1 MSIKRLFDKG
11 KTSKVV
17 SSTDLEKL
25 SKDIESSENMEQR
38 FRDIDRFVP
47 PVNFENPENFA
58 RFASAEKYY
67 TDAMDRVVRY
77 YPYDGSEAELNLF
90 HNESNYI
97 DKYLFDNLYPRTTG
111 YAKFGRWG
119 DTDTSPIAANLY
131 YGEPTAKEYIEVK
144 GGPHTASYG
153 MPSGSLGSTFTGSN
167 YYSTDIYN
175 QAGKSPEGRDGS
187 RESNLR
193 MSLDDGITIEFW
205 LKKESFIASKTQKEV
220 IFDLWNQVTS
230 SDSRHGRLTV
240 ELTASGF
247 AEDGANPF
255 RFTFVSGAVA
265 GKDNAQY
272 GAGFQDLPLG
282 GTTIT
287 TASVADNKW
296 HHYALSVSKTGSNNT
311 VKFYRDGQ
319 IVTTI
324 ATGSTTGEITGSL
337 IGFIG
342 ALQTHPN
349 LPFGTTIPA
358 DGMTGWGKLSGSI
371 DEFRYWKVRRT
382 GEEIKKNYY
391 AQVRG
396 GTNTD
401 TANTELGV
409 YYKFNE
415 GITGD
420 SALDSIVLDYS
431 GRISN
436 GIWVGYAAGSRSTGS
451 AIIEYSGSN
460 KVEYRDPIL
469 YPSHPDVVSLRSGLV
484 ASASYHDIRN
494 SSAIYHSLPTW
505 IIEEDDENAGQ
516 LKNLTQMIGNYFD
529 TLYLQIE
536 AMKDLH
542 VPTYQTS
549 SAKALPFA
557 NRLLES
563 KGFINS
569 EIFANAEVLE
579 AVMNRDTEREFSDD
593 LHNVKNL
600 IYQNIYNNLVHI
612 FKTKGTEKSFQS
624 LIRSFGVDEELIRI
638 NLYADNTTQLLRDNF
653 RPKAVKKNFVD
664 FYQSDNQDAVVTH
677 QTSSQVGT
685 DISSVAS
692 TATITVADGDAAS
705 GMTEKEHITLR
716 STDGTIKRY
725 VITNAASDG
734 STATGTALSDSGN
747 TDTGAGT
754 AGAAED
760 GGVAVSINLSSAT
773 QNAFLVQLKAAIEH
787 AAGHN
792 GKITVSAVPSPADGA
807 QSITLTQSAV
817 GAIGNTTTETDIDQ
831 LTAGNFTGG
840 QNNPDSIGVTY
851 ISASHRDISTTA
863 ESEVIFPRF
872 KQPGDIGY
880 TEVAFTDSSI
890 FGWDQADP
898 DPDDYIKPSGG
909 SGYQVLAIRPTNE
922 SKDAYFKLVD
932 RANDTTIAT
941 SSLYK
946 DVYDDQRWTFA
957 LRTRNVMTSSI
968 TPTDPATSHGMGT
981 FLTGAIE
988 GTATATVT
996 VVGGTAANGMTEK
1009 ESMTITSV
1017 DGTTRV
1023 YVIVDDAA
1031 TTVATGDALTTTS
1044 DTGANQAGT
1053 LALRANIIDLA
1064 GAQSNNDR
1072 FKVNVPV
1079 ALGGTGNDIT
1089 IRVVAPADPSDGTA
1103 NEIQVGLG
1111 SVVTTRNRV
1120 VLAINGLDSSV
1131 VQYGSGAGDVTNGIA
1146 GITAAAGTG
1155 DGDITITATVAG
1167 TAGDS
1172 ITFTDIAGTAIA
1184 SGDTGAS
1191 PATLAGGAEVT
1202 ANSVAVAINTTT
1214 GGGATLSTQHA
1225 FLVQLKAAIE
1235 GSTGHNG
1242 EITVSA
1248 VAPINSDAQTITLTE
1263 AYSGPSGAQT
1273 ITDDIS
1279 QTTVSGFTS
1288 LENGTHV
1295 EVSLYGVHT
1304 AYDRIQEEFALSG
1317 NAIHSDITV
1326 PRRYYV
1332 GARRTNV
1339 TGTVNEK
1346 SSVKVG
1352 YLRHWQMYLDN
1363 KVVQAHARDTENYGT
1378 RNPMRPAYLLETPL
1392 TGVWMPEV
1400 SALALN
1406 WDFSNVTGS
1415 DPSGEFVV
1423 QDFSSGSL
1431 LKRRFRD
1438 PDIDPIVNNQYNG
1451 RGYFFKT
1458 NTTAAVDTNY
1468 ISSARYQLP
1477 EVMTSRDMIEIR
1489 NQDDLVFTKESR
1501 PISHYFAFEKS
1512 MYQTISEE
1520 MLNMFAGITEFNN
1533 LIGEPVNR
1541 YRHEYKDM
1549 SKLRQIFYERV
1560 ENTPDLDKYL
1570 SYYKWLDTALGEMLQ
1585 QLVPASSRFSDDI
1598 RNVIEDTVLTRNKYR
1613 HILPTLRTPST
1624 EVEGQIKGIHEHIYN
1639 WRIGHAPMNN
1649 KGTKVVHPQPQNQNC
1664 LWWRHRAERMGASIT
1679 SDTAPVD
1686 RSAAQV
1692 SIIDEQREL
1701 YKRKGYSFVS
1711 ASVPQFTTLPG
1722 TPATYTLIVADGDA
1736 ASGMTEKEH
1745 ITLISTDGTTKRYV
1759 ITNAASDGTTD
1770 TGTILVDADNTDT
1783 GGSTAGSDEDGG
1795 IAVSINLS
1803 SATQNAFLVAL
1814 KTAVEHP
1821 NGHNGKILVSSVPV
1835 QADGEQ
1841 LITLTQSVHGAPG
1854 NTSVTTSISQI
1865 TAANFINGTDHP
1877 TKVGVNNIPIYTG
1890 SYYPNNRFSRVYRL
1904 FVGLGFNSTSILG
1917 AWNGQ
1922 LQAGSNPTTG
1932 PNTKYTYWRN
1942 STDSSDITKL
1952 IEVTNIIDHSGCED
1966 EDKLPIAGTF
1976 PSRNAPPDRA
1986 KILMATSTASP
1997 AGKANNIP
2005 FSLYKSDITTGYK
2018 SSISNVNIALN
2029 TGVTTAGGLE
2039 LNNLHQDVIETGE
2052 ASMQGP
2058 FTEKYVGGLPH
2069 RHVDLN
2075 TSLDNPT
2082 NRVEGFVIVPAADSI
2097 QVRAPSAAS
2106 DDRAAV
2112 APEVRADHYR
2122 NVKVKRPVNIE
2133 NIQQLTGSG
2142 QLNRIGNFTTFRDIV
2157 QISDRDT
2164 NNRAFVKHEGKGP
2177 FLENSKK
2184 VRKDRA
2190 NPNNLANGNIMHRL
2204 GEFKDV
2210 AKPNFYI
2217 SGSSHRENNIVELGA
2232 NQFAQNNRTD
2242 YVIIERFSAPGGPE
2256 TAGDSMGGAAL
2267 DFGSAQYSPYNNLN
2281 YRNLSVRLPLRRL
2294 LTDHAN
2300 QFGYRSDER
2309 HRATPIHSPS
2319 TATDSYSGQ
2328 NTLATATITVAD
2340 GDAVSGMTEG
2350 EKVTITSA
2358 TGTTRV
2364 YRICEDN
2371 TTTIDSGGALV
2382 DGSDTGAG
2390 TTADDGDVAV
2400 AIGIATATAATAAFT
2415 FTDKPNEAT
2424 TITLTDYEG
2433 TSLVFEVDNDGDG
2446 GAGSNI
2452 EMDPS
2457 TNNAAGMSAVLIS
2470 VVNASALKITAS
2482 TGGGATGE
2490 VLLTQDATVFAGN
2503 TTITLSNYSNWN
2515 ANTSATFPTAFTG
2528 GLTADTQNAFLVQ
2541 LKAAIESDSGHN
2553 GSITVGAVP
2562 TEANGAQAIT
2572 LTQTVAGPEG
2582 NTTITDDISQT
2593 TVASFTGGTA
2603 TLPAFHNVNRNS
2615 RLRYENSSSRTT
2627 AETVI
2632 RAQTHDNYYVQR
2644 EIPQSDTQYAWITAS
2659 LTHIPGHQTTVLGH
2673 PHPDGTVSSSVA
2685 FNYGLAQG
2693 PITAIAST
2701 GKTVGPGF
2709 IPALNFVSAS
2719 DVVSRVAANARGWL
2733 GPGGNISHAT
2743 ATGAD
2748 KRGVNATYP
2757 NGFYPT
2763 DFAGM
2768 NGNVR
2773 QIIDTGSLILSGAG
2787 SPYHNGL
2794 GQIGTAP
2801 FYEASLLYLNTVFGS
2816 DTGEFLNP
2824 ATQANGAN
2832 VTVLNAL
2839 NLNRNGP
2846 YGYPSWKQIRTGET
2860 RIGRYLKR
2868 NNIISYNE
2876 TPGRHIV
2883 IEDKGRG
2890 RQEVIERFGKL
2901 RQFREPPVVSRYKP
2915 AKFTLG
2921 MEQVYQDQGAEVT
2934 ATRPIEIKA
2943 SYGNE
2948 LSFFSNLELNT
2959 AKGFVKSTPIGYKTI
2974 SNFYLRGG
2982 LTSPSTPAKSF
2993 IGFSYGET
3001 LYPREENTYMAK
3013 ARARN
3018 TFANNFWKD
3027 KLSDRLILG
3036 QTKTRFNG
3044 TTPDDIDASSG
3055 EAFVG
3060 KQLKQSSWNLD
3071 GLSLGQMLTASTEPI
3086 YLLTGSET
3094 GMLQLRSS
3102 MIHYGNKQSM
3112 TASVLYARPHMLETT
3127 SSLRSFTGPNI
3138 AETGSTSMI
3147 LAGKPMGRAK
3157 IYGGITS
3164 WEAGDQAGIVND
3176 DGEFVNRPTTPFYNS
3191 YEDYAEDLRVIAKD
3205 YSIVPEFRIS
3215 EHIDFYVKQKQ
3226 GDFLAKNPKLLSIFG
3241 SPTGSTVPQNSSE
3254 NEFFKVYSNSDFM
3267 RHFASVKNEHKEIA
3281 NPSEITLTCKAAMK
3295 FLPYNGFYPSERTV
3309 DIATQFSKS
3318 YGTFMTFGGD
3328 DSAFS
3333 EAKIRPMIAPLF
3345 APGVLYNTIKSG
3357 IAVDYPI
3364 YTSSFIRHD
3373 PRDTSG
3379 NATTNY
3385 TMIATASS
3393 PRRDRGGKISGW
3405 DFRVPFESLV
3415 EPEKYLT
3422 NLSMV
3427 DMECHASS
3435 AMDMTASWSGQG
3447 DNLYK
3452 MMSNNFLAS
3461 VPEFFLPSGELTTLK
3476 SKPQKQ
3482 FKSLDTGSVYG
3493 LRVKIRKSYNKGR
3506 QKNRIDSYLVPNDT
3520 LPDSRSTTAGIPSL
3534 RETFTMYSRPTA
3546 FGPPVSGRYTNIGGT
3561 NAERVNVA
3569 DSLMGINPSFTPPYY
3584 DGEAWCDVLFH
3595 PSSSFATLGDILAE
3609 SKKLYWRFDKLG
3621 LGNVSNNLHP
3631 YGNVN
3636 INKFAMQLSSSFN
3649 LFQSIK
3655 EPTVEYDKDGN
3666 IISVGAPEDD
3676 NSVWVMQPKFETP
3689 MYNFADTGIHP
3700 ITNAA
3705 GNLIVPT
3712 NNSESC
3718 TRGMWHQF
3726 GVIPTDPSKGIFLE
3740 IDDIPENFLRNRVPA
3755 YVSSSAYDSDHAHD
3769 QNSARFN
3776 DTNYRGFYGGTGP
3789 SKKPF
3794 RSLLDIVQF
3803 DEKTV
3808 KLGKTAEKVRASEAI
3823 VAVPFIEVAGKR
3835 KFFNID
3841 KSMVNKVIQDP
3852 NTEEVGDSIKQI
3864 VHNLDKFV
3872 VPPSM
3877 DFLAF
3882 KGKVDPIAMYFFEFE
3897 FEFDQDDLTHMWQNL
3912 MPPSGKIVKKS
3923 EVKVSHKLLLNEVFG
3938 NVGDITG
3945 EVIDN
3950 ELKWMVFKVKQ
3961 RANMNYFSK
3970 VAGSDA
3976 DADPR
3981 YRTKFKAGRTGESEN
3996 ASAKFGFNWPFDFFS
4011 MVEMIKLESEI
4022 KFAPQEEDV
4031 DSALVIG
4038 TERDILNAGVT
4049 TLTTTRT
4056 TGPTTVAPTT
4066 SVATTSQPQTT
4077 ATTNQI
4083 ISTNQIKEY

>member
-1 MSIKRLFDKG
+1 MSIKKLFDKG

-17 SSTDLEKL
+17 SSTDLERL
-25 SKDIESSENMEQR
+25 SEDIESSENLEQR
-38 FRDIDRFVP
+38 FKDIDRFVP
-47 PVNFENPENFA
+47 SVDFANPENFA

-67 TDAMDRVVRY
+67 TDAMDRIVRY
-77 YPYDGSEAELNLF
+77 YPYDGSEAELNEF
-90 HNESNYI
+90 HNESSYI
-97 DKYLFDNLYPRTTG
+97 DKYIFDNLYPRTTG

-119 DTDTSPIAANLY
+119 DTDTSPVAATLY

-175 QAGKSPEGRDGS
+175 QAGKSPSGRDGT

-193 MSLDDGITIEFW
+193 MSLDDGITVEFW
-205 LKKESFIASKTQKEV
+205 LKKESFIAAKTQKEV

-230 SDSRHGRLTV
+230 SDSRHGRLTI
-240 ELTASGF
+240 ELTASSF
-247 AEDGANPF
+247 AENGANPF
-255 RFTFVSGAVA
+255 RFTFVSGSVA
-265 GKDNAQY
+265 GEDNNQ

-311 VKFYRDGQ
+311 VRFYRDGE

-349 LPFGTTIPA
+349 LPIGTTIPA

-382 GEEIKKNYY
+382 SEEIKKNYY
-391 AQVRG
+391 TQVRG

-401 TANTELGV
+401 TANAELGV

-415 GITGD
+415 GVTGD
-420 SALDSIVLDYS
+420 STLDSTVLDYS

-436 GIWVGYAAGSRSTGS
+436 GTWVGYAAGSRSTGS
-451 AIIEYSGSN
+451 AIVESSGSN
-460 KVEYRDPIL
+460 KVEYRDPII
-469 YPSHPDVVSLRSGLV
+469 YPTHADVSALRSNLV

-494 SSAIYHSLPTW
+494 SSAIYHSMPSW
-505 IIEEDDENAGQ
+505 IIEDDDENAGQ
-516 LKNLTQMIGNYFD
+516 LKNLTQVIGNYFD

-536 AMKDLH
+536 AMKDIH

-549 SAKALPFA
+549 SGKALPFA

-569 EIFANAEVLE
+569 EIFANADVLE
-579 AVMNRDTEREFSDD
+579 AVMNRDGEREFSDD

-612 FKTKGTEKSFQS
+612 FKTKGTEKSFQN

-734 STATGTALSDSGN
+734 STATGTVLSDSGN

-787 AAGHN
+787 ADGHN
-792 GKITVSAVPSPADGA
+792 GKITVSAVPGQADGA

-831 LTAGNFTGG
+831 LTAGNFTGA

-872 KQPGDIGY
+872 KQSGDIGY

-909 SGYQVLAIRPTNE
+909 SGYQVLAIRPTND

-957 LRTRNVMTSSI
+957 LRTRNVMTSSV

-1009 ESMTITSV
+1009 QAMTITSV

-1155 DGDITITATVAG
+1155 DGDITITATVPG

-1273 ITDDIS
+1273 ITKNIAN
-1279 QTTVSGFTS
+1279 TTVSGFAS

-1346 SSVKVG
+1346 SSVRVG

-1363 KVVQAHARDTENYGT
+1363 KVIQAHARDTENYGT
-1378 RNPMRPAYLLETPL
+1378 SNPMRSAYLLETPL
-1392 TGVWMPEV
+1392 TGVWMPEA

-1406 WDFSNVTGS
+1406 WDFSSVTGS
-1415 DPSGEFVV
+1415 DPSGEFIV

-1477 EVMTSRDMIEIR
+1477 EVMTSHDMIEIR

-1520 MLNMFAGITEFNN
+1520 MINMFAGITEFNN

-1549 SKLRQIFYERV
+1549 SKLRQIFYENV

-1624 EVEGQIKGIHEHIYN
+1624 EVEGQIKGIYENIYN

-1679 SDTAPVD
+1679 SDTAPVN
-1686 RSAAQV
+1686 RPAAQV

-1722 TPATYTLIVADGDA
+1722 TPATYTLVVADGDA

-1759 ITNAASDGTTD
+1759 ITNAASDGATD

-1841 LITLTQSVHGAPG
+1841 LITLTQSVHGASG
-1854 NTSVTTSISQI
+1854 NTSVTTNISQI

-1890 SYYPNNRFSRVYRL
+1890 SYYPNNRFSRPYRL
-1904 FVGLGFNSTSILG
+1904 FVGLGFNSTSVIG

-1922 LQAGSNPTTG
+1922 LQAGHNPATG

-1942 STDSSDITKL
+1942 STDPADATKL
-1952 IEVTNIIDHSGCED
+1952 IEVINIIDHTGCED

-1976 PSRNAPPDRA
+1976 PSR
-1986 KILMATSTASP
+1986 KIRPGGVINLTATSKASP
-1997 AGKANNIP
+1997 TSKANNLP
-2005 FSLYKSDITTGYK
+2005 FSLYKSDVTTGYK
-2018 SSISNVNIALN
+2018 SSISNVNIVLN
-2029 TGVTTAGGLE
+2029 DGTTTAGGLE
-2039 LNNLHQDVIETGE
+2039 LNNIHQDVIETGE

-2058 FTEKYVGGLPH
+2058 FTEKYVGGFAH

-2082 NRVEGFVIVPAADSI
+2082 NRAEGFVVVPAADSI

-2106 DDRAAV
+2106 DDRAAL

-2122 NVKVKRPVNIE
+2122 NVKVKRPVNLG
-2133 NIQQLTGSG
+2133 NIRQLTGSS
-2142 QLNRIGNFTTFRDIV
+2142 QLNHIGNFTSFREVI

-2164 NNRAFVKHEGKGP
+2164 NNRAFVKHEGRGP
-2177 FLENSKK
+2177 FHENS
-2184 VRKDRA
+2184 RA
-2190 NPNNLANGNIMHRL
+2190 NRKGRGNVNLLTNNLFHGL

-2217 SGSSHRENNIVELGA
+2217 SGSSNKENSIISLGS
-2232 NQFAQNNRTD
+2232 NQFAESNTTD
-2242 YVIIERFSAPGGPE
+2242 YTIIERFSAPGGPE

-2267 DFGSAQYSPYNNLN
+2267 DFGSAQYSPYNNIN

-2300 QFGYRSDER
+2300 QFGFKSD
-2309 HRATPIHSPS
+2309 AS
-2319 TATDSYSGQ
+2319 TADQ
-2328 NTLATATITVAD
+2328 
-2340 GDAVSGMTEG
+2340 
-2350 EKVTITSA
+2350 
-2358 TGTTRV
+2358 
-2364 YRICEDN
+2364 
-2371 TTTIDSGGALV
+2371 
-2382 DGSDTGAG
+2382 
-2390 TTADDGDVAV
+2390 
-2400 AIGIATATAATAAFT
+2400 
-2415 FTDKPNEAT
+2415 
-2424 TITLTDYEG
+2424 
-2433 TSLVFEVDNDGDG
+2433 
-2446 GAGSNI
+2446 
-2452 EMDPS
+2452 
-2457 TNNAAGMSAVLIS
+2457 NAAGAAHDAY
-2470 VVNASALKITAS
+2470 NPS
-2482 TGGGATGE
+2482 T
-2490 VLLTQDATVFAGN
+2490 VSSHD
-2503 TTITLSNYSNWN
+2503 YS
-2515 ANTSATFPTAFTG
+2515 G
-2528 GLTADTQNAFLVQ
+2528 V
-2541 LKAAIESDSGHN
+2541 
-2553 GSITVGAVP
+2553 
-2562 TEANGAQAIT
+2562 
-2572 LTQTVAGPEG
+2572 
-2582 NTTITDDISQT
+2582 
-2593 TVASFTGGTA
+2593 
-2603 TLPAFHNVNRNS
+2603 PAFHNVNRNS
-2615 RLRYENSSSRTT
+2615 TLRYENSGSRTA

-2673 PHPDGTVSSSVA
+2673 PHPDGMVSSSVA
-2685 FNYGLAQG
+2685 FDYGLAQG
-2693 PITAIAST
+2693 ANTAIAST
-2701 GKTVGPGF
+2701 TKTVGPGF

-2719 DVVSRVAANARGWL
+2719 DVVSKIGSSGERRWL
-2733 GPGGNISHAT
+2733 GPGGNLTHGT
-2743 ATGAD
+2743 NGGAD
-2748 KRGVNATYP
+2748 KRAVNSTYS
-2757 NGFYPT
+2757 NGFFPT
-2763 DFAGM
+2763 DFVGM

-2773 QIIDTGSLILSGAG
+2773 QAINTGSLILSGAAHAFHTDL
-2787 SPYHNGL
+2787 P
-2794 GQIGTAP
+2794 QIGTAP
-2801 FYEASLLYLNTVFGS
+2801 FYRAAHLYINSIEGS
-2816 DTGEFLNP
+2816 DTGEF
-2824 ATQANGAN
+2824 TQITSEPRKSDT
-2832 VTVLNAL
+2832 TVLNAL

-2846 YGYPSWKQIRTGET
+2846 YGYPTWKQIRTGET
-2860 RIGRYLKR
+2860 RIGRYLRR

-2876 TPGRHIV
+2876 TPGRQFV
-2883 IEDKGRG
+2883 IEDSGRG
-2890 RQEVIERFGKL
+2890 RQEVLERFGKL
-2901 RQFREPPVVSRYKP
+2901 RQFREPAVVSRYKP

-2921 MEQVYQDQGAEVT
+2921 MEQTYMDEGVELT
-2934 ATRPIEIKA
+2934 ATRPVEIKA
-2943 SYGNE
+2943 SYGNN
-2948 LSFFSNLELNT
+2948 LSFFSNVELDA
-2959 AKGFVKSTPIGYKTI
+2959 AKGFIKEAPIGYKTI

-2982 LTSPSTPAKSF
+2982 LNSPTTPVKSF
-2993 IGFSYGET
+2993 INFSYGET
-3001 LYPREENTYMAK
+3001 LYPREENTYMRK
-3013 ARARN
+3013 SRTRN

-3027 KLSDRLILG
+3027 NFADRLALG
-3036 QTKTRFNG
+3036 QSKVRFDG
-3044 TTPDDIDASSG
+3044 TTADDIDLAGAAKFSP
-3055 EAFVG
+3055 
-3060 KQLKQSSWNLD
+3060 KQLKRSSWDLD
-3071 GLSLGQMLTASTEPI
+3071 GVPAGQMLTASVGVFNF
-3086 YLLTGSET
+3086 LTGSEV
-3094 GMLQLRSS
+3094 GLLQHRSA
-3102 MIHYGNKQSM
+3102 MIHYGTKTSM
-3112 TASVLYARPHMLETT
+3112 SASVMYARPHMLETT
-3127 SSLRSFTGPNI
+3127 GSLRSFAGPDI
-3138 AETGSTSMI
+3138 PESGSASMI
-3147 LAGKPMGRAK
+3147 LAGKPMGRMK
-3157 IYGGITS
+3157 IFGGITA
-3164 WEAGDQAGIVND
+3164 WEAGKQAGVVND

-3191 YEDYAEDLRVIAKD
+3191 YEDYSEDIRAIAKD

-3215 EHIDFYVKQKQ
+3215 EHVDFYVKNKQ
-3226 GDFLAKNPKLLSIFG
+3226 GDFLAQNPKLLSIFG

-3254 NEFFKVYSNSDFM
+3254 DEFFKVYSNSDFM
-3267 RHFASVKNEHKEIA
+3267 KHFATVKNEHKEIA

-3309 DIATQFSKS
+3309 EIATQFSKS
-3318 YGTFMTFGGD
+3318 YGSSMMFAGSDT
-3328 DSAFS
+3328 
-3333 EAKIRPMIAPLF
+3333 IRRAACMRPVVQAMF

-3357 IAVDYPI
+3357 LAVDYPI
-3364 YTSSFIRHD
+3364 YTSSYTRHN
-3373 PRDTSG
+3373 PRDTGDS
-3379 NATTNY
+3379 NVNTNY
-3385 TMIATASS
+3385 IMMATASS
-3393 PRRDRGGKISGW
+3393 PRRDAGNKIAGW
-3405 DFRVPFESLV
+3405 DYRVPFESLV
-3415 EPEKYLT
+3415 EPERYLT
-3422 NLSMV
+3422 NLPIV
-3427 DMECHASS
+3427 DMEVHPSS
-3435 AMDMTASWSGQG
+3435 AMDLTASWSGQG

-3452 MMSNNFLAS
+3452 MMSSNFLAA
-3461 VPEFFLPSGELTTLK
+3461 VPEFFLPSGELTTIK

-3482 FKSLDTGSVYG
+3482 FRSLETGSVYG
-3493 LRVKIRKSYNKGR
+3493 MRIKLKKSYNRGR
-3506 QKNRIDSYLVPNDT
+3506 QPDRLNTYLVPQDT
-3520 LPDSRSTTAGIPSL
+3520 LPDCRSEVAGTPSL

-3546 FGPPVSGRYTNIGGT
+3546 FGPPVSGRYMHIGGT
-3561 NAERVNVA
+3561 HANRVHIS
-3569 DSLMGINPSFTPPYY
+3569 DSLTGVNPSFTPPYY

-3609 SKKLYWRFDKLG
+3609 SKKIYWRFDKLAMG
-3621 LGNVSNNLHP
+3621 QVSNNLHP
-3631 YGNVN
+3631 NGNVN

-3649 LFQSIK
+3649 LFQSIR
-3655 EPTVEYDKDGN
+3655 EPNVEYDKDGN
-3666 IISVGAPEDD
+3666 VISVGSSEDA

-3689 MYNFADTGIHP
+3689 MYNFADTGVHP

-3705 GNLIVPT
+3705 GNLIIPT
-3712 NNSESC
+3712 NNSESV

-3726 GVIPTDPSKGIFLE
+3726 GVIPTDPNKGIFLE
-3740 IDDIPENFLRNRVPA
+3740 IDDIPENFLKNRIPA
-3755 YVSSSAYDSDHAHD
+3755 YVSSSVYASVHAHD
-3769 QNSARFN
+3769 GNAASF
-3776 DTNYRGFYGGTGP
+3776 DDSNYKGFYGGAPG
-3789 SKKPF
+3789 SLSRKPF
-3794 RSLLDIVQF
+3794 KSLLDIVQF

-3808 KLGKTAEKVRASEAI
+3808 KLGQTAEKVRASEAI
-3823 VAVPFIEVAGKR
+3823 VAVPFIEDAGVR

-3841 KSMVNKVIQDP
+3841 KALVDKVIQDP
-3852 NTEEVGDSIKQI
+3852 NTEEVGNSIKQTI
-3864 VHNLDKFV
+3864 KNLDKFV
-3872 VPPSM
+3872 VPPTM

-3882 KGKVDPIAMYFFEFE
+3882 RDKVDPIAMYFFDFE
-3897 FEFDQDDLTHMWQNL
+3897 FEFNQDDLAHMWQNL
-3912 MPPSGKIVKKS
+3912 MPPTGKIVKKS
-3923 EVKVSHKLLLNEVFG
+3923 EVKVGHKLLLNELLG
-3938 NVGDITG
+3938 NAGSLTG
-3945 EVIDN
+3945 EAIDN
-3950 ELKWMVFKVKQ
+3950 KLKWMVFKVKQ

-3970 VAGSDA
+3970 VAGTDA

-3981 YRTKFKAGRTGESEN
+3981 YRTSFQAGRTGESANPE
-3996 ASAKFGFNWPFDFFS
+3996 SKFSYNWPFDFFS
-4011 MVEMIKLESEI
+4011 MIEMVKLESEI
-4022 KFAPQEEDV
+4022 KFAPQVQDI
-4031 DSALVIG
+4031 DSALIIN
-4038 TERDILNAGVT
+4038 TEVDSIAAGVT
-4049 TLTTTRT
+4049 TSSTVQSNTGTTTT
-4056 TGPTTVAPTT
+4056 ATTTVA
-4066 SVATTSQPQTT
+4066 ATTSQPQST
-4077 ATTNQI
+4077 ATNNQIFNTNQI
-4083 ISTNQIKEY
+4083 EEY